1 MINVEAKFKTFEP
14 HQEVK
19 QPSKVKN
26 KVLIQIV
33 DSLLDPAGLQHQEAI
48 LDCEEKKDEK
58 IANKIN
64 VLRTPDL
71 FPHL

>member
-14 HQEVK
+14 TEEVK

-26 KVLIQIV
+26 KVVIQIV
-33 DSLLDPAGLQHQEAI
+33 DSLLDPAGLKHQEAI
-48 LDCEEKKDEK
+48 FDCEEKKDEK

-64 VLRTPDL
+64 A
-71 FPHL
+71 